1 MFCCLPFYGYNCTL
15 CSSAS
20 AVAPAAPEPT
30 AGAAW
35 QRTST
40 TVRNLLKGTTGFCGR
55 VLVEPDRIGFGPSV
69 ERVPVDSYGQTGI
82 GFRSIRTAKPES
94 DRIFICKNKCDTQDE
109 QGICTVDDKQC
120 DGCVGLCWY
129 FCIVGSNSESG
140 GQDIQESCT
149 AEVKQIDRCCER
161 SVWVSLAFLRF
172 GTFVRV
178 SGFTGSTWDADD
190 GHLLATLRW
199 SLNACGLSTA
209 SHLSTAQCLATRHHD
224 GVQIAPVRGARKRAG
239 TVPTSIV
246 TIFNWMFKVVY
257 CTCATRCRRAVHYKC
272 SKQNIYT

>member
-69 ERVPVDSYGQTGI
+69 ERVPVDPFGLTGI
-82 GFRSIRTAKPES
+82 GFRLIRTAKPES
-94 DRIFICKNKCDTQDE
+94 DRIFICKNKCDTRVNCAIKQGPVVLCQGSSYFYGDYGLDSESSTQDE
-109 QGICTVDDKQC
+109 KGICIVDD
-120 DGCVGLCWY
+120 
-129 FCIVGSNSESG
+129 N
-140 GQDIQESCT
+140 
-149 AEVKQIDRCCER
+149 
-161 SVWVSLAFLRF
+161 
-172 GTFVRV
+172 
-178 SGFTGSTWDADD
+178 
-190 GHLLATLRW
+190 HLLAQLRW

-209 SHLSTAQCLATRHHD
+209 ST
-224 GVQIAPVRGARKRAG
+224 IA
-239 TVPTSIV
+239 SINN
-246 TIFNWMFKVVY
+246 TLP
-257 CTCATRCRRAVHYKC
+257 
-272 SKQNIYT
+272 SLE